1 MAGIGVKLERLY
13 SKRSII
19 STIAGFGYS
28 IIFTIAPV
36 GLVMGAVIVMQ
47 LLLDVASLGYGI
59 RQLFA
64 CTVLYVFVFAMI
76 VQSPIN
82 SVISR
87 FLSDAIYDERWDDI
101 MAAYN
106 FGGFINVLLASALGI
121 PFCVHEHLVGG
132 VDIWYVFAGYAT
144 FASLTLAFYT
154 QLFLQALKA
163 YQRIS
168 LYYLIGMVFAV
179 LLSLLLHMVTSL
191 ETTFVMLI
199 SLAVGFLLIVVI
211 EYGLLNQFF
220 KGNSKNYK
228 RVAVYFKKYILLI
241 FTNLFYTVG
250 LYVHNFVFWATPQ
263 AIVVAK
269 SFYCYEAY
277 DMATCIAMFLNISAT
292 VIFTTRIELHFQGRY
307 RDYSEATIGGRG
319 IDIDNAKARM
329 FTTLSDELFSLVRI
343 QFIITVVV
351 YLFTVV
357 ILPRFGMGGTVMRIY
372 PSMAAGYF
380 VLFVMY
386 ATIILM
392 YYYNDNI
399 GAFVTA
405 GSFLAVTVGVTIF
418 ATQLSEIWYGIGVFA
433 GSMVGFIF
441 GYRRLQW
448 MERNLDWHIFCQ
460 GDIMER
466 GEEKMP
472 SNLIY
477 NKETARLEEVK
488 EAGTNG

>member
-13 SKRSII
+13 SKRSIV

-36 GLVMGAVIVMQ
+36 GLVMGAVILMQ
-47 LLLDVASLGYGI
+47 ILLDVSKLGYAI
-59 RQLFA
+59 RQLYA
-64 CTVLYVFVFAMI
+64 CTVLYVFIFAMI
-76 VQSPIN
+76 VQAPVN

-106 FGGFINVLLASALGI
+106 FGGFINVALAALVGI
-121 PFCVHEHLVGG
+121 PFCLHEYMAGG
-132 VDIWYVFAGYAT
+132 VDIWYVFAGYACFST
-144 FASLTLAFYT
+144 LTLAFYT

-179 LLSLLLHMVTSL
+179 LLSLLLHAVTTL

-199 SLAVGFLLIVVI
+199 SMAAGFLLIVLI

-220 KGNSKNYK
+220 QGNSKDYK
-228 RVAVYFKKYILLI
+228 RVLAYFRKYILLV
-241 FTNLFYTVG
+241 FTNLFYTLG
-250 LYVHNFVFWATPQ
+250 LYAHNFVFWTTPQ

-307 RDYSEATIGGRG
+307 KDYSEATIGGRG

-329 FTTLSDELFSLVRI
+329 FTALSDELFSLVRI

-372 PSMAAGYF
+372 PCMAAGYF

-386 ATIILM
+386 AAIILM
-392 YYYNDNI
+392 YYFNDNT
-399 GAFVTA
+399 GAFITA
-405 GSFLAVTVGVTIF
+405 GSFLAVTIIVSVF
-418 ATQLSEIWYGIGVFA
+418 ATRLSEIWYGIGVFA
-433 GSMVGFIF
+433 GSMVGFLI
-441 GYRRLQW
+441 GYTRLMW

-460 GDIMER
+460 GDIMAR

-477 NKETARLEEVK
+477 NKEQGRLEEVS
-488 EAGTNG
+488 EEGA

>member
-13 SKRSII
+13 SKRSIV
-19 STIAGFGYS
+19 SRIAGFGYS

-36 GLVMGAVIVMQ
+36 GLVMAAVISMQ
-47 LLLDVASLGYGI
+47 ILLDVSKLGYGI
-59 RQLFA
+59 RQLYA
-64 CTVLYVFVFAMI
+64 CTILYVFIFAMI
-76 VQSPIN
+76 VQAPVN

-87 FLSDAIYDERWDDI
+87 YLSDAIYDERWDDI

-106 FGGFINVLLASALGI
+106 FGCLINVILAAIVGI
-121 PFCVHEHLVGG
+121 PFCIHEHLVGG
-132 VDIWYVFAGYAT
+132 VDIWYSFSGYAC
-144 FASLTLAFYT
+144 FAALTLAFYT

-168 LYYLIGMVFAV
+168 LYYLIGMVFSV
-179 LLSLLLHMVTSL
+179 LLSMFLHQVTPL
-191 ETTFVMLI
+191 ETTFIMLV
-199 SLAVGFLLIVVI
+199 SLAAGFLLIVVI

-220 KGNSKNYK
+220 NGNSRNYK
-228 RVAVYFKKYILLI
+228 SVAAYFKKYISLV
-241 FTNLFYTVG
+241 FTNLFYTLG
-250 LYVHNFVFWATPQ
+250 LYAHNFVFWTTDQ

-292 VIFTTRIELHFQGRY
+292 VIFTTRVELNFQGRY

-329 FTTLSDELFSLVRI
+329 FTSLSDELFSLVRI
-343 QFIITVVV
+343 QFIITVVA

-372 PSMAAGYF
+372 PCMAAGYF

-392 YYYNDNI
+392 YYYNDNL
-399 GAFVTA
+399 GAFITA
-405 GSFLAVTVGVTIF
+405 TSFLVITIAVSIF
-418 ATQLSEIWYGIGVFA
+418 ATRLPDIWYGIGVFS
-433 GSMVGFIF
+433 GSIVGFVF
-441 GYRRLQW
+441 GYTRLQW

-460 GDIMER
+460 GDIMTR
-466 GEEKMP
+466 GDVKMP
-472 SNLIY
+472 SNLVY
-477 NKETARLEEVK
+477 NKDSARLEERE
-488 EAGTNG
+488 EAQG